1 MKLKEYSNIKKVYS
15 WASAYTAE
23 TAIRFE
29 TRYYETEEFKR
40 IIFKLENIT
49 NALIGVLG
57 LQGSGKTRML
67 YELQSR
73 LIHMYNDPD
82 VAVYIKWKKDI
93 YESMKQSEK
102 VLTEY
107 HEKLM
112 DRAKN
117 VLEKYMDMHKIFPK
131 IGRVPREDDLEYFD
145 WRYGAKCEEFLPKN
159 ERRKLFEESVND
171 ILTTANYILID
182 MPDYTKST
190 AHRMN
195 ADIDKV
201 QWLWQKLTDKSFVI
215 GHKSFVIAFQKEM
228 IMKHPHFFIG
238 KMDLI
243 TLKPLTPKQLVEAY
257 KMNNNTVQPFT
268 EKSLRLIAELSRG
281 IFRRFL
287 KYIQITIEKNMDADI
302 PLTTEHVN
310 SAITEDLLIEDM
322 ELELGDIFK
331 TKEKIAE
338 AVRILNFLRE
348 HKECNVKTLAEELNL
363 SESLTQ
369 RLIRKLETYRYIN
382 VRRGK
387 GKEKLVSLKV

>member
-1 MKLKEYSNIKKVYS
+1 MKVKEYSDVKKVYS

-23 TAIRFE
+23 TAIRFN
-29 TRYYETEEFKR
+29 THYYETEEFKR
-40 IIFKLENIT
+40 ILFKLENIP

-73 LIHMYNDPD
+73 LIDMYNDPD

-112 DRAKN
+112 DKAKN

-145 WRYGAKCEEFLPKN
+145 WRYREKCEEFLPKN

-171 ILTTANYILID
+171 ILEGTCFILID

-201 QWLWQKLTDKSFVI
+201 QWLWQKLRNSA
-215 GHKSFVIAFQKEM
+215 SFVIAFQKEM
-228 IMKHPHFFIG
+228 VMKHPHFFIG

-268 EKSLRLIAELSRG
+268 EKSLHLIAELSRG

-302 PLTTEHVN
+302 PLTIEHVN
-310 SAITEDLLIEDM
+310 RAITEDLLIEDM

-348 HKECNVKTLAEELNL
+348 HKECNVKTLARELDL
-363 SESLTQ
+363 SESLAQ